1 VLVYDGQHPGR
12 ALWLLPPHRCLTD
25 NMRNHSLRFQEKL
38 AQAGSFLVFNPDK
51 FAVNKKKQGL
61 RLNIKPL
68 VGVLGAVVAAAAA
81 VLLQQQQQQQQQQ
94 QPKAKGGCR

>member
-1 VLVYDGQHPGR
+1 
-12 ALWLLPPHRCLTD
+12 
-25 NMRNHSLRFQEKL
+25 MRNHSLRFQEKL